1 MKKLVIIGAGEF
13 QVPLIKKAKELGYE
27 SHVFA
32 WEDGAV
38 GKDIADCFYPIS
50 VLDDQAILN
59 VCRQINPH
67 GVVSA
72 ASEVCY
78 IAATK
83 VASKLNLPCNDP
95 KYLLIQTN
103 KYHMRNAFQE
113 AGLETP
119 FFFRTKDIN
128 YNYETIKFPVIV
140 KPTDRSGSRA
150 ICKITEPE
158 MIQDAI
164 TNALAESFSKEA
176 IIEEY
181 IEGDEYSC
189 ESISNCGKHH
199 ILAITKKFTTN
210 EPHFIETAHIQP
222 SGLNESMYDKVC
234 NAVQSALDVL
244 HIRNSAS
251 HAEFRIDRFGN
262 IRFIEIGARMGGDW
276 IGSHLVP
283 LSSGCDYLRMI
294 IDIAVG
300 NDVLFEQFPHYQ
312 YAAVKFILSDEDKKK
327 CDKIEAKYPGAV
339 FEKFRNKSYY
349 RQQVCD
355 SGSRM
360 GYTVFASNDIH
371 IIKEVNGLVAEQ

>member
-27 SHVFA
+27 THVFA

-38 GKDIADCFYPIS
+38 GKDFANYFYPIS
-50 VLDDQAILN
+50 VLDDQAILS
-59 VCRQINPH
+59 VCRQINPQ

-83 VASKLNLPCNDP
+83 VASQLNLPCNDP

-103 KYHMRNAFQE
+103 KYHMRNAFRKS
-113 AGLETP
+113 GLETP
-119 FFFRTKDIN
+119 FFFMTKDIN
-128 YNYETIKFPVIV
+128 LNQEKIKFPVIV

-150 ICKITEPE
+150 ICKITESE
-158 MIQDAI
+158 MLQGAI
-164 TNALAESFSKEA
+164 TDALAESFSKEA
-176 IIEEY
+176 IIEEF

-189 ESISNCGKHH
+189 ESISICGKHH

-210 EPHFIETAHIQP
+210 EPNFIETAHIQP
-222 SGLNESMYDKVC
+222 SDLNESMYNKVC
-234 NAVQSALDVL
+234 DAVQSALDVL
-244 HIRNSAS
+244 HVRNSAS

-262 IRFIEIGARMGGDW
+262 IRFIEIGARMGGDC

-283 LSSGCDYLRMI
+283 LSSGFDYLRMI
-294 IDIAVG
+294 IDVAVG
-300 NDVLFEQFPHYQ
+300 NDIVFKKLPHYQ
-312 YAAVKFILSDEDKKK
+312 YAAVKFLLSNEDKEE
-327 CDKIEAKYPGAV
+327 CEKIEAKYPGTV
-339 FEKFRNKSYY
+339 VEKFRNTSDFC
-349 RQQVCD
+349 QQVCD

-360 GYTVFASNDIH
+360 GYTVFASNDKL
-371 IIKEVNGLVAEQ
+371 IIEEVNGLVAE